1 MLHTFFM
8 EDNEKIEN
16 NVQIENCISGDE
28 NSFNNLNV
36 KKIFGDNVKYYRK
49 KMGLSQEQLS
59 EILEISPNHLSVIE
73 TGGKFVTSRLLEKM
87 VFVFKIPPSLLFYSP
102 LLQNPNVTSKQ
113 ISQIIKEEL
122 ENAQIWITSKI
133 EKLFR
138 G

>member
-1 MLHTFFM
+1 M

-122 ENAQIWITSKI
+122 ENAQICITSKI
-133 EKLFR
+133 EKFFR

>member
-1 MLHTFFM
+1 MIM

-122 ENAQIWITSKI
+122 ENAQICITSKI

>member
-8 EDNEKIEN
+8 EDIEKIEN
-16 NVQIENCISGDE
+16 NEQIENCISGDE
-28 NSFNNLNV
+28 NSFSNLNV
-36 KKIFGDNVKYYRK
+36 RKILGDNVKYYRK

-122 ENAQIWITSKI
+122 ENAQICITSKI

>member
-1 MLHTFFM
+1 M

-28 NSFNNLNV
+28 NSFSNLNV
-36 KKIFGDNVKYYRK
+36 RKILGDNVKYYRK

-122 ENAQIWITSKI
+122 ENAQISITSKI

>member
-1 MLHTFFM
+1 MIM
-8 EDNEKIEN
+8 EDNEKIEI
-16 NVQIENCISGDE
+16 NVQIENCISGAE

-36 KKIFGDNVKYYRK
+36 KKIFGYNVKYYRK

-122 ENAQIWITSKI
+122 ENAQICITSKI
-133 EKLFR
+133 EKFFR